1 VLVYQRAVFDH
12 YRAPLF
18 EEESFLDWPSYIK
31 LALPTTGLMC
41 IEWWAFE
48 FIVIFAGILG
58 VKELA
63 AQVAIMNV
71 NGFVFMFP
79 LGVQFAASGLV
90 GNQLG
95 KGNQIQ
101 AKRFAAMCVA
111 VMLTFTTSL
120 SVMLN
125 VFSEEIAGVFTKDED
140 TIEIIVDCLPILSIF
155 VLLDAVHGVQ
165 AGNVRALGR

>member
-1 VLVYQRAVFDH
+1 
-12 YRAPLF
+12 
-18 EEESFLDWPSYIK
+18 
-31 LALPTTGLMC
+31 MC

-79 LGVQFAASGLV
+79 LGVQFASSGLV

-95 KGNQIQ
+95 KGN
-101 AKRFAAMCVA
+101 
-111 VMLTFTTSL
+111 
-120 SVMLN
+120 
-125 VFSEEIAGVFTKDED
+125 
-140 TIEIIVDCLPILSIF
+140 
-155 VLLDAVHGVQ
+155 
-165 AGNVRALGR
+165 

>member
-1 VLVYQRAVFDH
+1 
-12 YRAPLF
+12 
-18 EEESFLDWPSYIK
+18 
-31 LALPTTGLMC
+31 MC

-101 AKRFAAMCVA
+101 AKRFAAMCVG
-111 VMLTFTTSL
+111 VMLAFTTSL

-125 VFSEEIAGVFTKDED
+125 IFSEEIASVFTKDED

>member
-1 VLVYQRAVFDH
+1 
-12 YRAPLF
+12 
-18 EEESFLDWPSYIK
+18 
-31 LALPTTGLMC
+31 MC

-48 FIVIFAGILG
+48 FIIIFAGILG

-101 AKRFAAMCVA
+101 AKRFAAMCVG
-111 VMLTFTTSL
+111 VMLAFTTSL

-125 VFSEEIAGVFTKDED
+125 VFSEEIASVFTKDED

>member
-1 VLVYQRAVFDH
+1 
-12 YRAPLF
+12 
-18 EEESFLDWPSYIK
+18 
-31 LALPTTGLMC
+31 MC

-101 AKRFAAMCVA
+101 AKRFAAMCVG
-111 VMLTFTTSL
+111 VMLAFTTSL

-125 VFSEEIAGVFTKDED
+125 VFSEEIASVFTKDED

>member
-1 VLVYQRAVFDH
+1 
-12 YRAPLF
+12 
-18 EEESFLDWPSYIK
+18 
-31 LALPTTGLMC
+31 MC

-101 AKRFAAMCVA
+101 AKRFAAMCVG
-111 VMLTFTTSL
+111 VMLAFTTSL

-125 VFSEEIAGVFTKDED
+125 VFSEEIASVFTKDKD

>member
-1 VLVYQRAVFDH
+1 M
-12 YRAPLF
+12 
-18 EEESFLDWPSYIK
+18 DWPSYIK

>member
-1 VLVYQRAVFDH
+1 
-12 YRAPLF
+12 
-18 EEESFLDWPSYIK
+18 
-31 LALPTTGLMC
+31 MC

-48 FIVIFAGILG
+48 FIIIFAGILG

-95 KGNQIQ
+95 KGN
-101 AKRFAAMCVA
+101 
-111 VMLTFTTSL
+111 
-120 SVMLN
+120 
-125 VFSEEIAGVFTKDED
+125 
-140 TIEIIVDCLPILSIF
+140 
-155 VLLDAVHGVQ
+155 
-165 AGNVRALGR
+165 